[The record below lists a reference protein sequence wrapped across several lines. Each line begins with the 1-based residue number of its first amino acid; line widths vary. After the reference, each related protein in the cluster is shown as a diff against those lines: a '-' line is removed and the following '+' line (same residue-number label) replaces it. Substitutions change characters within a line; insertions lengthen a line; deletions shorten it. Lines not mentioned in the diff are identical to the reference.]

1 MFAFRSQPGLEDENL
16 ICVCLIININPF
28 LKVFLLGPKKK
39 YVKSITLEG
48 KKIIFLNK
56 RNALASCLE

>member
-28 LKVFLLGPKKK
+28 LKVFLLGQKKK
-39 YVKSITLEG
+39 ICEIDYIRREENYFLEQKECLSIV
-48 KKIIFLNK
+48 
-56 RNALASCLE
+56 S